1 MLKKKPALKA
11 STSFLGHVSQKKP
24 ASLKGS
30 SEDHDD
36 SEDELKK
43 EDITFGGGGGGGGS
57 GRDASSSRAASSR
70 SRGPPPF
77 ERSIS
82 LTPGALLSREGLAN
96 SSSTT
101 AAGILLLRLQLRLEQ
116 RNESV
121 VAKFSGILVNSVVL

>member
-1 MLKKKPALKA
+1 MVIEKIIQGINWFPKPDWSCFTKKPAY
-11 STSFLGHVSQKKP
+11 
-24 ASLKGS
+24 LKGS

-43 EDITFGGGGGGGGS
+43 EDITFGGGGGGGGGGS
-57 GRDASSSRAASSR
+57 GRDVSSSRAASSR

-82 LTPGALLSREGLAN
+82 LTPGALLSRESWAN

-101 AAGILLLRLQLRLEQ
+101 AAGTYLDFGPKKGSHLNDLP
-116 RNESV
+116 
-121 VAKFSGILVNSVVL
+121 